1 MYNEYYHLYK
11 LTGHDTFIGGRQ
23 TISGFLL
30 FTEERNDML
39 TRIRKRD
46 GKTEKFQPEKIT
58 WAIFKAAAACGGDDF
73 QKSEELC
80 RQVIDMANLKYADK
94 IPDVEGIQDLVE
106 KVLIENGH
114 ARTAKAYILYRE
126 KRKSAREINALIGAT
141 IDMFSDYLG
150 DKDWHIQENANTH
163 KSVNGLNNYVR
174 EVFTKKYWLHEVY
187 SDEVREAHESGDC
200 HIHDLGFFG
209 PYCAGWDLRQLL
221 MNGFGGVSG
230 KVESKPAKH
239 LRSFLGQIVNSTFT
253 TQGETAGAQAWSSID
268 TYCAPFIRY
277 DALDYKQVKQALQEF
292 IFNINVPTRVGF
304 QCPFSNLTF
313 DLKVPQA
320 LTDQPVIIGGEFM
333 EEKYQDFQKE
343 MDIFNMA
350 FCQVMLEGDSKGRV
364 FTFPIPTLNITED
377 FDWDSPVADEF
388 IKITCKYGVPYFA
401 NYVNSDLSPEDA
413 VSMCCRLR
421 LDTKEL
427 RKRGGGLF
435 GSNPLTGS
443 IGVFTINL
451 ARIGYQSDTVN
462 EFKARLWRLAQT
474 GRTSL
479 EIKRKIIEQQ
489 TDWGLYPYSENYL
502 HDIKERTGEYWFNHF
517 STIGIIGMNEAVLN
531 FMGTDITSTGG
542 QEFAVE
548 IMNYLR
554 KILLDFQEETGHV
567 YNLEATPA
575 EGTAYRLA
583 RLDKER
589 YPDII
594 TAGEEVPY
602 YTNSTQVP
610 VDYTDDIFEVLELQD
625 ELQSLYTGGTVLHL
639 YLGES
644 IDDTEACKS
653 LIKKIFGRYKLP
665 YISITPTF
673 SVCNT
678 HGYIKGEHFNCP
690 QCGEETEVW
699 SRVTGYLRPVKN
711 YNEGKREEY
720 RNRRKFR
727 IADKV
732 PQRA

>member
-1 MYNEYYHLYK
+1 
-11 LTGHDTFIGGRQ
+11 
-23 TISGFLL
+23 
-30 FTEERNDML
+30 ML
-39 TRIRKRD
+39 TRIKKRD
-46 GKTEKFQPEKIT
+46 GNIEKFHPEKIT
-58 WAIFKAAAACGGDDF
+58 WAIFKAATACGGNDF
-73 QKSEELC
+73 QRAEELC
-80 RQVIDMANLKYADK
+80 RQVIDMAELKYANS

-126 KRKSAREINALIGAT
+126 KRKSARELNALIGAT

-150 DKDWHIQENANTH
+150 ERDWHVQENANTH
-163 KSVNGLNNYVR
+163 RSVNGLNNYVR
-174 EVFTKKYWLHEVY
+174 EAFTKKYWLHEVY
-187 SDEVREAHESGDC
+187 PEEVRNAHESGDC

-221 MNGFGGVSG
+221 LNGFGGVPG
-230 KVESKPAKH
+230 KVESNPAKH

-277 DALDYKQVKQALQEF
+277 DGLEYKQVKQALQEF

-313 DLKVPQA
+313 DLKVPSTLKDEA
-320 LTDQPVIIGGEFM
+320 VIIGGKVM
-333 EEKYQDFQKE
+333 DAHYGDFQAE
-343 MDIFNMA
+343 MDIFNRA
-350 FCQVMLEGDSKGRV
+350 FCEVMLEGDAKGRV
-364 FTFPIPTLNITED
+364 FTFPIPTLNITRD

-388 IKITCKYGVPYFA
+388 MKITCKYGIPYFA
-401 NYVNSDLSPEDA
+401 NYINSDLSPEDA

-443 IGVFTINL
+443 IGVFTINMS
-451 ARIGYQSDTVN
+451 RIGYLSSTPN
-462 EFKARLWRLAQT
+462 EFKARLWRLAQI

-489 TDWGLYPYSENYL
+489 TEQGLYPYSANYL
-502 HDIKERTGEYWFNHF
+502 RDIKERTGEYWYNHF
-517 STIGIIGMNEAVLN
+517 STIGIVGMNEALLN
-531 FMGTDITSTGG
+531 FMGCDITSKEG
-542 QEFAVE
+542 QSFAIEVL
-548 IMNYLR
+548 NYLR
-554 KILLDFQEETGHV
+554 DILINFQEETGHV

-583 RLDKER
+583 MLDNQK

-594 TAGEEVPY
+594 AAGNGVPY
-602 YTNSTQVP
+602 YTNSSQLP
-610 VDYTDDIFEVLELQD
+610 VDYSDDIFEVLDLQD
-625 ELQSLYTGGTVLHL
+625 ELQSLYTGGTVQHL

-644 IDDTEACKS
+644 IDDIQACKS
-653 LIKKIFGRYKLP
+653 LIRNIFNNYKMP

-673 SVCNT
+673 SVCDV
-678 HGYIKGEHFNCP
+678 HGYIKGEHFSCP
-690 QCGEETEVW
+690 ECGKETEVW

-711 YNEGKREEY
+711 YNLGKKEEY
-720 RNRRKFR
+720 KNRKMFSM
-727 IADKV
+727 AKV
-732 PQRA
+732 RV